1 MNFFLLFFF
10 IIMNFCKEKKN
21 LFLELS
27 ILKVIKYFVFLYVWN
42 SLFWMEFYL
51 KGMYL
56 ESKIWFLKSI
66 NIYIM
71 MLLMGMWINRIKNL
85 INFMMV
91 NLIVV
96 VIVIFWNFNLE
107 KRKNWLGYILLYFL
121 NKFLIYDKY

>member
-1 MNFFLLFFF
+1 
-10 IIMNFCKEKKN
+10 
-21 LFLELS
+21 
-27 ILKVIKYFVFLYVWN
+27 
-42 SLFWMEFYL
+42 
-51 KGMYL
+51 
-56 ESKIWFLKSI
+56 
-66 NIYIM
+66 M

-121 NKFLIYDKY
+121 NKFLIYDKC